1 MEKIDWHAFRR
12 RYNGSSVE
20 KRIEMILSHLQ
31 HFDTRPNWV
40 ESYVLSRAVKAER
53 KR

>member
-1 MEKIDWHAFRR
+1 MKKIDWNAFQR

-31 HFDTRPNWV
+31 HFATRPDWV
-40 ESYVLSRAVKAER
+40 ESYVWSHAVKAER